1 MFFELYLFFSHARRP
16 IRGIKAQN
24 SGASAISMRSVNLSS
39 EEGEASEYPS
49 SQRSTLES
57 NPDTE
62 VVGATGATMR
72 GAHAL
77 RAMHSYGRSDESV
90 TTPTRS
96 RLTVPESLKRMKA
109 VGSRDEPLQRIPTL
123 HVTSAHHESPLK
135 RMAAV
140 RSQDISAATA
150 EPLRRAPAV
159 SQQDSLKRMAAVS
172 TDDLSAAEDNEN
184 MVITIQCLDDA
195 ETAAGG
201 GEGNLTI
208 APETSHGPKT
218 ITLEM

>member
-1 MFFELYLFFSHARRP
+1 
-16 IRGIKAQN
+16 
-24 SGASAISMRSVNLSS
+24 MRSVSVLSS

-57 NPDTE
+57 NPD
-62 VVGATGATMR
+62 VAAAGARATVR

-77 RAMHSYGRSDESV
+77 RAMHSYGRSDESE

-123 HVTSAHHESPLK
+123 QVTSAHHHHESPLK

-140 RSQDISAATA
+140 VSQDISSM
-150 EPLRRAPAV
+150 EPLRHAPAI
-159 SQQDSLKRMAAVS
+159 SQQDSLKKMAAVS
-172 TDDLSAAEDNEN
+172 TDDFSATEEEN
-184 MVITIQCLDDA
+184 MVITIQCLEDG
-195 ETAAGG
+195 ETAV

-208 APETSHGPKT
+208 APETSYGSPKT

>member
-1 MFFELYLFFSHARRP
+1 
-16 IRGIKAQN
+16 
-24 SGASAISMRSVNLSS
+24 MRSVSVLSS

-57 NPDTE
+57 NPD
-62 VVGATGATMR
+62 VVTAGARATVR

-77 RAMHSYGRSDESV
+77 RAMHSYGRSDESE

-96 RLTVPESLKRMKA
+96 RLTVPDSLKRMKA

-123 HVTSAHHESPLK
+123 QVTSAHHHHESPLK

-140 RSQDISAATA
+140 VSQDISSM
-150 EPLRRAPAV
+150 EPLRRAPAI

-172 TDDLSAAEDNEN
+172 TDDLSATEEDREN
-184 MVITIQCLDDA
+184 MVITIQCLEDSEA
-195 ETAAGG
+195 SV

-208 APETSHGPKT
+208 APETSHGSPKNHHIRNVKKSHVLLLLKILKT
-218 ITLEM
+218 SQMK

>member
-1 MFFELYLFFSHARRP
+1 MYIFFSHARRP

-57 NPDTE
+57 NPDNSA
-62 VVGATGATMR
+62 GATGTTVR